1 MWCIIYV
8 SQAWSWTTRVQQDHW
23 DKINYDQPAVCATL
37 RQSKAVGGIFNI
49 LWMTFSCWWGVSRS
63 LLLHESTSLPCVTD
77 LPLSPGLAQGEVCQ
91 AYLVLAM
98 GHLSHGCVYVC
109 YSPMVTALMSTC
121 VNGENMHSIM
131 PVHWEWAAV
140 NSITHRVS
148 ICVGSLGVI
157 FLSRWS
163 IYVCPQVKIYCCIPH
178 THKHTHF
185 LKLFKTCLHAGNNM
199 FWYVAGALTNP

>member
-1 MWCIIYV
+1 MDDVLLLVGSFQV
-8 SQAWSWTTRVQQDHW
+8 S
-23 DKINYDQPAVCATL
+23 AVTWVDFSPLCDRPPPEPRL
-37 RQSKAVGGIFNI
+37 SSGGG
-49 LWMTFSCWWGVSRS
+49 LSGLPGVSNG
-63 LLLHESTSLPCVTD
+63 TSL
-77 LPLSPGLAQGEVCQ
+77 SAW
-91 AYLVLAM
+91 
-98 GHLSHGCVYVC
+98 GCVYVC